1 MTVWVVTATYDPYG
15 CGCYTLNAICKTK
28 EIAERM
34 AKELEEF
41 DQMISTDV
49 DEMAVID
56 E

>member
-15 CGCYTLNAICKTK
+15 CGCDTVHAICKTK

-34 AKELEEF
+34 ADELMKF
-41 DQMISTDV
+41 DRMAQAFV
-49 DEMAVID
+49 NEMAVID